1 MFLICFN
8 ILNLNAL
15 FRLNFKTLICSILF
29 FQNEV
34 LMDFYGVLQQSTT
47 LFLKARVLS
56 LLLEQISTVPI
67 FLLTQTGHTL
77 RPHLILRRIRIL
89 SDISL
94 VQPIVDVLQLS

>member
-1 MFLICFN
+1 
-8 ILNLNAL
+8 
-15 FRLNFKTLICSILF
+15 
-29 FQNEV
+29 
-34 LMDFYGVLQQSTT
+34 MDFYGVLEQSTT
-47 LFLKARVLS
+47 LFLKAYTWVRS

-67 FLLTQTGHTL
+67 FHLTQTGHTL